1 MANRGGFSVEE
12 RKSVCAKNE
21 ELRVEIIWL
30 YHDILVAGHR
40 GEWKTMKL
48 VMRNYWWSKVIR
60 DVGKYVNGYDMCQ
73 KMKNQIEILVGKP
86 KLSEVLEKL
95 WIYLMVDII
104 TKLPLVARKNVIL
117 VISDRLSKMIYFIA
131 TTEGTL
137 VEELEQLFR
146 DNVWMLHRLPE
157 SMVSDR
163 GPQFAVELIKE
174 LNRILGIETKLLISF
189 YLQIDRQ
196 TEQINQKLE
205 EYLWFFVGHRQK
217 YWPE

>member
-1 MANRGGFSVEE
+1 
-12 RKSVCAKNE
+12 
-21 ELRVEIIWL
+21 
-30 YHDILVAGHR
+30 
-40 GEWKTMKL
+40 
-48 VMRNYWWSKVIR
+48 
-60 DVGKYVNGYDMCQ
+60 
-73 KMKNQIEILVGKP
+73 
-86 KLSEVLEKL
+86 
-95 WIYLMVDII
+95 MVDII
-104 TKLPLVARKNVIL
+104 TKLPLVAKKNVIL

-137 VEELEQLFR
+137 AEELEQLFR

-189 YLQIDRQ
+189 YLQTDRQ